1 MSTNKPIRK
10 LNKRLIYWC
19 LIGLVSLSVPAIVSL
34 ASSKEKS
41 SQTEQIKHNPQANI
55 NSKDGAIISGM
66 EHFPENYAGVKEFEA
81 EFASAKPKEVK
92 IEDAFAI
99 LESKDAIKQPEQGS
113 GGHHYGGGRD
123 DPWREAFMREQQ
135 QRANDHYD
143 SKRSDIMF
151 IDNRRGKHQEGS
163 DTEES
168 DPTLKMLER
177 TLAMAEK
184 SMGHPDPGA
193 NELFFMKR
201 GEKNEKIDGPRGFLG
216 NGKGAGSLKDPA
228 PFMISEGTL
237 IHAILLSEINTDLPG
252 PILARVSHNIWD
264 SQTGKALLIPQ
275 NSKLIGEYNSTVGHG
290 QSRAQIV
297 WTRIIYPNQQSV
309 DLARMV
315 GVDAK
320 GTSGTVGTVDNHYDK
335 VAIGLFMS
343 TALGAG
349 VRMTQ
354 GKYDPNTAS
363 VSQELGNSLAQETGR
378 LGNKIADKMLD
389 IKPTITVP
397 MGEKLNVFVETD
409 LNLRPYEG

>member
-1 MSTNKPIRK
+1 MSTKPIRK
-10 LNKRLIYWC
+10 LNKRAIYWC
-19 LIGLVSLSVPAIVSL
+19 LIGLVLLAVPAIVSL

-41 SQTEQIKHNPQANI
+41 SQTEQKKHNPQANL

-81 EFASAKPKEVK
+81 ELALAKP
-92 IEDAFAI
+92 DAAK
-99 LESKDAIKQPEQGS
+99 LEEALAGMESKNTLKRPEQGS
-113 GGHHYGGGRD
+113 DGYHYGGNRD
-123 DPWREAFMREQQ
+123 DPWREASMREQK

-151 IDNRRGKHQEGS
+151 IDNRRSNNKQSNEGA
-163 DTEES
+163 DE

-184 SMGHPDPGA
+184 SMDQPSSEA
-193 NELFFMKR
+193 NEMFFIKK
-201 GEKNEKIDGPRGFLG
+201 GEKNEKIDSPRGFLAK
-216 NGKGAGSLKDPA
+216 GKGAGSLKDPA

-252 PILARVSHNIWD
+252 PILARVTHNIWD

-275 NSKLIGEYNSTVGHG
+275 NSKLIGEYNSSVGHG

-297 WTRIIYPNQQSV
+297 WTGIVYPNQQSV

-320 GTSGTVGTVDNHYDK
+320 GTSGTAGTVDNHYDK
-335 VAIGLFMS
+335 VTIGLFMS

-354 GKYDPNTAS
+354 GKYDQNTAS
-363 VSQELGNSLAQETGR
+363 MSQELGNSLAQETGR

-389 IKPTITVP
+389 IKPTIAVP
-397 MGEKLNVFVETD
+397 MGEKLNVFVEMD
-409 LNLRPYEG
+409 LKLRPYEG

>member
-1 MSTNKPIRK
+1 MSTQPIRK

-19 LIGLVSLSVPAIVSL
+19 LVGLVALSVPALVSL
-34 ASSKEKS
+34 ASSKEKNR
-41 SQTEQIKHNPQANI
+41 QNEQKQHNPQANL

-66 EHFPENYAGVKEFEA
+66 ERFPENYGGVKEFEA
-81 EFASAKPKEVK
+81 ELALANPQEVEFEK
-92 IEDAFAI
+92 ALANM
-99 LESKDAIKQPEQGS
+99 ESKNNLNQQEPGS
-113 GGHHYGGGRD
+113 HNYGGNRD
-123 DPWREAFMREQQ
+123 DPWHEASKREQQ

-143 SKRSDIMF
+143 SKRSGIMF
-151 IDNRRGKHQEGS
+151 IDNRHTNSNSRQAEDGAGE
-163 DTEES
+163 
-168 DPTLKMLER
+168 DPALKMLER

-184 SMGHPDPGA
+184 SVGQPSPDA
-193 NELFFMKR
+193 NEMFFMKKD
-201 GEKNEKIDGPRGFLG
+201 EKVDGARGFLG
-216 NGKGAGSLKDPA
+216 KGKGAGTLKDPA

-264 SQTGKALLIPQ
+264 SKTGKALLIPQ
-275 NSKLIGEYNSTVGHG
+275 NSKLIGEYNSSVGHG

-315 GVDAK
+315 GVDGK
-320 GTSGTVGTVDNHYDK
+320 GTSGTAGTVNNHYDK
-335 VAIGLFMS
+335 VAMGLFMS

-363 VSQELGNSLAQETGR
+363 MSQELGNSLAQETAS
-378 LGNKIADKMLD
+378 LGNKIADKMLA

-397 MGEKLNVFVETD
+397 MGEKLNVFVEAD
-409 LNLRPYEG
+409 LNLRPYDG

>member
-1 MSTNKPIRK
+1 MSTKPIRK
-10 LNKRLIYWC
+10 LNKRAIYWC

-41 SQTEQIKHNPQANI
+41 SQTEQKKHNPQANL

-81 EFASAKPKEVK
+81 ELALAKP
-92 IEDAFAI
+92 DAAK
-99 LESKDAIKQPEQGS
+99 LEEALAGMESKNNLRRTEQGS
-113 GGHHYGGGRD
+113 GGHYYGGGRD
-123 DPWREAFMREQQ
+123 DPWREASMREQK

-151 IDNRRGKHQEGS
+151 IDNRRNNNKQSNEGA
-163 DTEES
+163 DE

-184 SMGHPDPGA
+184 SIGQPNSDA
-193 NELFFMKR
+193 NEMFFMKK
-201 GEKNEKIDGPRGFLG
+201 GEENEKGDVARGFLG
-216 NGKGAGSLKDPA
+216 KGKGAGGLKDPV

-237 IHAILLSEINTDLPG
+237 IHAILLSEISTDLPG

-297 WTRIIYPNQQSV
+297 WTRIVYPNQQSV

-320 GTSGTVGTVDNHYDK
+320 GTSGSAGTVDNHYDK

-363 VSQELGNSLAQETGR
+363 MSQELGNSLAQETGR

-397 MGEKLNVFVETD
+397 MGEKLNVFVEAD
-409 LNLRPYEG
+409 LKLRPYDG

>member
-1 MSTNKPIRK
+1 MSINQPIRK
-10 LNKRLIYWC
+10 LNKPLIYWC
-19 LIGLVSLSVPAIVSL
+19 LLGLVSLSVPAIVSL

-41 SQTEQIKHNPQANI
+41 SQTEQKQHNPQANL

-81 EFASAKPKEVK
+81 EFALANPQKDEFENALASIEPKNNMK
-92 IEDAFAI
+92 HQ
-99 LESKDAIKQPEQGS
+99 ESNDYAHSNHRE
-113 GGHHYGGGRD
+113 
-123 DPWREAFMREQQ
+123 DPWHEASKREQK

-143 SKRSDIMF
+143 SKRSGIMF
-151 IDNRRGKHQEGS
+151 IDNRRTNNSKQADDGA
-163 DTEES
+163 EE

-184 SMGHPDPGA
+184 SMGQPTPDA
-193 NELFFMKR
+193 NEMFFMKKD
-201 GEKNEKIDGPRGFLG
+201 EKVDSARGFLG
-216 NGKGAGSLKDPA
+216 KGKGAGILKDPA

-264 SQTGKALLIPQ
+264 SKTGKALLIPQ
-275 NSKLIGEYNSTVGHG
+275 NSKLIGEYNSSVGHG
-290 QSRAQIV
+290 QSRAQII

-315 GVDAK
+315 GVDGK
-320 GTSGTVGTVDNHYDK
+320 GTSGTAGSINNHYDK
-335 VAIGLFMS
+335 VAMGLFMS

-354 GKYDPNTAS
+354 GKYEPNTAS
-363 VSQELGNSLAQETGR
+363 MSQELGNSLAQETAS
-378 LGNKIADKMLD
+378 LGNKIADKMLA

-397 MGEKLNVFVETD
+397 MGEKLNVFVEAD
-409 LNLRPYEG
+409 LNLRPYDG